1 MTAKALSGGGL
12 CLVLGGARSGKSAY
26 AERRAAETGL
36 DKVYVA
42 TSEAYDEEMRERI
55 ARHKA
60 MRAEAGWHTIEEP
73 LALAET
79 LAGERGGDRVI
90 LLDCLT
96 LWVTNLMMAD
106 RDVEVAASDLVDALS
121 ATTGQGPLFLVS
133 NEVGLGIVPDNA
145 MARAFRDHAGRLHQ
159 RLAAIAEEVVFVAAG
174 LPMTLKG

>member
-60 MRAEAGWHTIEEP
+60 MRAEAGWHTI
-73 LALAET
+73 
-79 LAGERGGDRVI
+79 
-90 LLDCLT
+90 
-96 LWVTNLMMAD
+96 
-106 RDVEVAASDLVDALS
+106 
-121 ATTGQGPLFLVS
+121 
-133 NEVGLGIVPDNA
+133 
-145 MARAFRDHAGRLHQ
+145 
-159 RLAAIAEEVVFVAAG
+159 
-174 LPMTLKG
+174 